1 MPCATPRKLCN
12 IRGWI
17 QLHLNIFSSLPPSPL
32 PPVISADRYPNPQQP
47 AKMLVQASLF
57 PEMLICRQQSSIL
70 PVTFGDALRCSLKQ
84 EVTKYRCSPGS
95 GHYSLLPYL
104 SYPTVKYLLAR
115 RVPTL
120 VWKADWYTMWKG
132 FFFPPFMN
140 CCLWSIFHMFPCA
153 SAQRQIFIVIFMNT
167 VW

>member
-57 PEMLICRQQSSIL
+57 PETLICRQQSRIL
-70 PVTFGDALRCSLKQ
+70 SVTFGDALRCSLKQ
-84 EVTKYRCSPGS
+84 EVTKYRCSLGS
-95 GHYSLLPYL
+95 GHYSLLLYL

-132 FFFPPFMN
+132 LFPP
-140 CCLWSIFHMFPCA
+140 LWIAVFDPFFICFPVQVHKDKY
-153 SAQRQIFIVIFMNT
+153 SL
-167 VW
+167 